1 MRLQGG
7 DQEQVRR
14 ALPVL
19 LRLFGSVLTNP
30 HRIPLPPGLNC
41 SYRFSHLMYIRQALA
56 HSTKTSL
63 RTDENG
69 ILSMQFMIASAQAA
83 RGLRL
88 SSLRACR
95 RTTKMRK
102 MTASEG
108 CLNERGESACRNRKR
123 PASES
128 TRSNVRG

>member
-83 RGLRL
+83 
-88 SSLRACR
+88 
-95 RTTKMRK
+95 
-102 MTASEG
+102 SEG
-108 CLNERGESACRNRKR
+108 SAFVEFTCMPQND
-123 PASES
+123 EDEEDDG
-128 TRSNVRG
+128 V